1 MLAGPGEGELCGILV
16 ALGRR
21 AIQMAEQVLGLRQI
35 GIEFQQARDV
45 VARPI
50 DLPGFTQHTRDILPN
65 AALSRRALE

>member
-1 MLAGPGEGELCGILV
+1 MRNLSRTWAPGHSD
-16 ALGRR
+16 
-21 AIQMAEQVLGLRQI
+21 AEQVLGLRQI

-65 AALSRRALE
+65 AALSRRARE